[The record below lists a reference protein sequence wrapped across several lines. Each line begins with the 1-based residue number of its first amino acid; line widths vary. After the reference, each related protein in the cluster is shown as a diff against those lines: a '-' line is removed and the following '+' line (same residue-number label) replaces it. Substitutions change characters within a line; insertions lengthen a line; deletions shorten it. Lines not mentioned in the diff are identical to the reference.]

1 MTDKT
6 TSPNTVDP
14 LAFREAMARFGSGV
28 TVVTARSPRDQ
39 RLAGFT
45 ASAFSSLSLEPPLV
59 LVCLDRGADSYAV
72 FAEAETMAISI
83 LAADQRQLV
92 LLFATKGADKFAGG
106 DFEIGEATGLPLIPG
121 AVAHVEC
128 AMHSRL
134 DGGDHVIL
142 VGQVL
147 RASARDREPL
157 LHYNRSFGRFS
168 PA

>member
-1 MTDKT
+1 MTDMTK
-6 TSPNTVDP
+6 SPDTVDP
-14 LAFREAMARFGSGV
+14 LAFREAMARFASGV
-28 TVVTARSPRDQ
+28 TVVTARSRQDQ

-83 LAADQRQLV
+83 LAIDQRPLAHH
-92 LLFATKGADKFAGG
+92 FATKGADKFAGRVF
-106 DFEIGEATGLPLIPG
+106 DIGEATGLPLIPG

-142 VGQVL
+142 VGRVL
-147 RASARDREPL
+147 RASATDREPL
-157 LHYNRSFGRFS
+157 LHYNRSFGRFT